1 MKHGTF
7 EFETC
12 KDPHE
17 EFTDLNVIPVERA
30 FPHDQQVSLRVRG
43 AEPLLTESQEA
54 SGAGQVEQRRDPV
67 GHTIGLLVEKH
78 SPRGEVR

>member
-12 KDPHE
+12 E

-43 AEPLLTESQEA
+43 AESLLTESQEA

-67 GHTIGLLVEKH
+67 GHAIGLLVEKH